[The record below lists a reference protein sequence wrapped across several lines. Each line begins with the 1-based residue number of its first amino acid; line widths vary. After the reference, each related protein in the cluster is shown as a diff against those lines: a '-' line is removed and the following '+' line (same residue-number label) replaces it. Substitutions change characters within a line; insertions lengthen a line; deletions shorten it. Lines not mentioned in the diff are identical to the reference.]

1 MWKRLS
7 WPRGRTP
14 HSKKPFAPL
23 EDFYVVGP
31 PLTPESG
38 RLFVDREGIFQ
49 RLEELLRNPP
59 QKVLVVLHGPERMG
73 KTSILKSLG
82 ERLGPLYVPV
92 FVDLQGLLSD
102 PFRPIRSD
110 QDLWQALMREIG
122 RPFGIS
128 PEKGES
134 VECFL
139 DRLAPAR
146 GERFIV
152 LMLDEFEKLEQRM
165 DEGTISLDFPT
176 YLRYLIQRRPELLVI
191 LSGHHAL
198 QERAGR
204 YWESLMDIAHSVRV
218 SYLEEDA
225 ARRLITDPWDGFRL
239 QYTEESI
246 QRLLL
251 ATGCHPMLLQLACS
265 AVIQEVNS
273 RMAREGY
280 EVYPTARPE
289 EVERALDRVLAE
301 GGWCFDAIWDRLT
314 EKQRAALIR
323 LAQSPQL
330 GAERWILWREAPGIT
345 EDVLRSLEERELLE
359 VRGGYCRFRVDLLRR
374 WLDRHF
380 STPHRSR

>member
-1 MWKRLS
+1 
-7 WPRGRTP
+7 
-14 HSKKPFAPL
+14 L
-23 EDFYVVGP
+23 EDFYVAGP
-31 PLTPESG
+31 PLTLESG
-38 RLFVDREGIFQ
+38 RLFVDREEIFQ
-49 RLEELLRNPP
+49 RLEGLFQDPL
-59 QKVLVVLHGPERMG
+59 QKALVVLYGPERMG

-82 ERLGPLYVPV
+82 ERLGPLYVPI

-102 PFRPIRSD
+102 PFRPIKSD

-128 PEKGES
+128 PEKWES
-134 VECFL
+134 VEGFL

-146 GERFIV
+146 GGRFIL

-165 DEGTISLDFPT
+165 DEGTISLDFPA
-176 YLRYLIQRRPELLVI
+176 YLRYLIQHRPELLVI

-204 YWESLMDIAHSVRV
+204 YWEPLMDIARSVRV
-218 SYLEEDA
+218 SCLGEDA

-246 QRLLL
+246 RQLLL

-280 EVYPTARPE
+280 EMRPTARPE

-301 GGWCFDAIWDRLT
+301 GGWYFDAAWDRLT
-314 EKQRAALIR
+314 EKQRVALIR
-323 LAQSPQL
+323 LAQSPQI
-330 GAERWILWREAPGIT
+330 GAERWIPWREVPGIA
-345 EDVLRSLEERELLE
+345 EDVLRSLEEMEILEL
-359 VRGGYCRFRVDLLRR
+359 RGDYCRFRVDLLRR
-374 WLDRHF
+374 WLARRF
-380 STPHRSR
+380 SAHSRSR